1 MSADLRPPALPF
13 HRDNRIVVPQDKRG
27 IVLQDIQLTVRL
39 YNLLFGLPYV
49 VLGDLDGRSFG
60 ELGQHPGMGHAC
72 QRHLHEALASIGVV
86 VPAPPVETPAVPTI
100 HVPEFATEYRLDELP
115 LSGSRALWEFSVLGE
130 LHGKPVKDLLRLPR
144 VGSATI
150 QELQSLLAAMAAAG
164 PPAPA
169 GLLDLLDVG
178 LDGLP
183 EDRRRLLLARFGGAG
198 EEPLTL
204 AELGRQ
210 HDRTRSWIAIMQARA
225 LDRLRTQAG
234 PVFGR
239 MLRDLE
245 NRVST
250 GRALL
255 SAELAR
261 VGRLSSPSACPR
273 PWDTPPFY
281 ERLLATLAPGLVRG
295 ARGKAPGPGDRDTA
309 DLSETSVDDI
319 DEAVVEARREV
330 HPASDHEAPTTSGYS
345 TLSGPSEEANTA
357 DPTRTRPEETRST
370 RTDAQRAA
378 DDAALLASGEPLGLL
393 SKIAPMLGVSAK
405 TLRWVVQPRGV
416 PLIRYVSSPRPVRYC
431 IADVQAAVEAARPD
445 IEARRR
451 RAEEIEA
458 AERARGE
465 ASRAARLA
473 APRKTVHVSASA
485 RPRGVAPA
493 PASATRSKQSGPEV
507 LVARRPAARPPPP

>member
-1 MSADLRPPALPF
+1 MVSR
-13 HRDNRIVVPQDKRG
+13 RIAG
-27 IVLQDIQLTVRL
+27 
-39 YNLLFGLPYV
+39 G
-49 VLGDLDGRSFG
+49 S
-60 ELGQHPGMGHAC
+60 C
-72 QRHLHEALASIGVV
+72 
-86 VPAPPVETPAVPTI
+86 
-100 HVPEFATEYRLDELP
+100 
-115 LSGSRALWEFSVLGE
+115 SRALEVQAKSRSPW
-130 LHGKPVKDLLRLPR
+130 P
-144 VGSATI
+144 
-150 QELQSLLAAMAAAG
+150 SLAVNM
-164 PPAPA
+164 
-169 GLLDLLDVG
+169 
-178 LDGLP
+178 
-183 EDRRRLLLARFGGAG
+183 
-198 EEPLTL
+198 T
-204 AELGRQ
+204 GR
-210 HDRTRSWIAIMQARA
+210 RSWIAIMQARA

-507 LVARRPAARPPPP
+507 LVARRPAARPPPL